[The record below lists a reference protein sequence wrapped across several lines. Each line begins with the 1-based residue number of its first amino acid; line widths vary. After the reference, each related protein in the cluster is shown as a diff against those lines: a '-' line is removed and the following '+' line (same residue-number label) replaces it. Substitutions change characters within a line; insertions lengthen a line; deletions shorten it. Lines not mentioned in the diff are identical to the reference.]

1 MLARRLRRRTRASR
15 RKLDLARHGLAGR
28 GSASAATY
36 TSQMDP
42 LSPDEARALGTLI
55 EKAQTVPAQYPL
67 TLNSL
72 LLGINQ
78 RNNREPVV
86 DLDEARVL
94 DAVDRLRAKGLARE
108 VTLSGSRVPKYRH
121 LGREVLEVSSGELVL
136 LAELLLRGP
145 QTAAE
150 LRARA
155 SRMHPIESAEVAA
168 ALLESLRHRPTPL
181 VEELPPVPG
190 TRACR
195 FRQLLCPNLH
205 PVSHSARAAS
215 APSEP
220 SPAAARE
227 NTRLEALEA
236 AVARLQ
242 ERLAAIERALGEP

>member
-1 MLARRLRRRTRASR
+1 
-15 RKLDLARHGLAGR
+15 
-28 GSASAATY
+28 
-36 TSQMDP
+36 MDH

-78 RNNREPVV
+78 RNNRDPVV

-94 DAVDRLRAKGLARE
+94 DAVDRLRAKGLVRE

-168 ALLESLRHRPTPL
+168 ALLESLRNRPAPF

-205 PVSHSARAAS
+205 PLSHSARTAA

-220 SPAAARE
+220 TPATSGERH
-227 NTRLEALEA
+227 RLEALEA
-236 AVARLQ
+236 TVANLQ
-242 ERLAAIERALGEP
+242 QRLAAIERALGEP